1 MRRAKAHGQTS
12 RTAHGAPLTVTAF
25 RMPPLRLTPFLAVS
39 LFWLC
44 ALAAAVAQ
52 GALLRS
58 ALRTALTGVT
68 RGAPAQPAVPVASRR
83 PMELLWMVLPALVL
97 LGAFWWAWHGLQPSP
112 FTLAA
117 ERAA

>member
-1 MRRAKAHGQTS
+1 MRLSA
-12 RTAHGAPLTVTAF
+12 V
-25 RMPPLRLTPFLAVS
+25 LAAS

-68 RGAPAQPAVPVASRR
+68 PGAPEHPAVPVASRR
-83 PMELLWMVLPALVL
+83 AMELLWMVLPALVL
-97 LGAFWWAWHGLQPSP
+97 LGAFYWAWTTVRPAP

-117 ERAA
+117 ERIA